1 MDPGSPAA
9 GSTLVLTSTG
19 LVGAAAVAAAATP
32 AKQPAPPA
40 AITCSPPGVP
50 APAATPIFGTASLLG
65 FAIQKKANAQRAE
78 QEELLARDVESKHKV
93 AAALQQAYRR
103 KRQLECDIND
113 CSGEI
118 ERIKGEQSG
127 FKMQQTVEAANAA
140 MESIENLLHE
150 GEVLKSKDALLVA
163 LVPSRT
169 SAPAGGIFETRI
181 ETVKAAK
188 MALDVVI
195 ASIPEGTKHG
205 EQVLTAACRA
215 LHRYYF
221 GDDMSPY
228 FGFTIFQQNLSTRL
242 ITSGEYSYLLH
253 TAGRRDSWAN
263 AAARL
268 VMAETPAGL
277 VGDVFGLPVAG
288 HLGDSRC

>member
-1 MDPGSPAA
+1 M
-9 GSTLVLTSTG
+9 
-19 LVGAAAVAAAATP
+19 
-32 AKQPAPPA
+32 QNR
-40 AITCSPPGVP
+40 
-50 APAATPIFGTASLLG
+50 
-65 FAIQKKANAQRAE
+65 ANAQRAE
-78 QEELLARDVESKHKV
+78 QEELLAQDVESKRKV

-205 EQVLTAACRA
+205 EQVLNAACRA

-228 FGFTIFQQNLSTRL
+228 FGFTIFTQNLSTRL

-253 TAGRRDSWAN
+253 TAGRRVSWAN

-277 VGDVFGLPVAG
+277 VGDVFDLPVAG
-288 HLGDSRC
+288 HLEDSWSSGGSGGGSSGGGSGGIGGGNGIGGIGGGSGISGSGGSSSIGGIGGGSGFISGSEDITS